1 MSVCNLNKDE
11 FEDCFVK
18 PLDYLMCP
26 VKEPENWL
34 FWAIL
39 VFYRDFMVF
48 CGILG
53 LADNKYNLNAKRASY
68 KIQKSSHNQRLIR

>member
-1 MSVCNLNKDE
+1 
-11 FEDCFVK
+11 
-18 PLDYLMCP
+18 
-26 VKEPENWL
+26 
-34 FWAIL
+34 
-39 VFYRDFMVF
+39 MVF